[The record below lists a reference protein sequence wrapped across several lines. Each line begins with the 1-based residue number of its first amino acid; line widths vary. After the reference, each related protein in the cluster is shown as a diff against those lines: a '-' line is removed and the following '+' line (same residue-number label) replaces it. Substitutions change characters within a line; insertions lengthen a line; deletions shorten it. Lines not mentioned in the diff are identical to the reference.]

1 MLAPPTPS
9 IHVSDEASRAK
20 DAAQDKED
28 HRMLSA
34 LEKPR
39 THYDVEVVTKLVV
52 YAGKYLP
59 NLFALWFVW
68 LVADSI

>member
-1 MLAPPTPS
+1 MLAPPTPA

-20 DAAQDKED
+20 DAARDKED

-52 YAGKYLP
+52 YAGKWFYPLP
-59 NLFALWFVW
+59 GELWVI
-68 LVADSI
+68 ADDTA